1 LKPEKKNEAK
11 NETEIEKVDPGVA
24 IFTSTFFMHVIFHYA
39 GGLVYRPLPYYLFG
53 VPTQK
58 GL

>member
-39 GGLVYRPLPYYLFG
+39 GGLV
-53 VPTQK
+53 
-58 GL
+58 